1 MAKFTLLA
9 GLLKAD
15 TTFRQFI
22 HYYQHFRLTPPCFF
36 HCQKKKNAVNSSFL
50 TTTLIHKCAHS
61 YEVPMLQKK
70 NIRLKD
76 CFKHYTLDQDKFC
89 SPTETVE
96 RFQKRLKELKLDILE
111 EVKRIDNGRLDIPIY
126 FSVCG
131 KDALHIIG
139 NKKQMGKGSTPEQS
153 RASACMELAE
163 RFSFFSFMKN
173 PDNFL
178 YDTYANVKK
187 EGYPLLPLETL
198 LQSVHDD
205 TTSPETLEKLIA
217 NIPIQW
223 IWATNLTRQEE
234 VLIPFSWFYAINEF
248 NGPSAGNTIEEAIS
262 QGLCEVVERH
272 VSAVISHDKLKVPA
286 INLSS
291 VKDPMAREL
300 IAKFTANSIEVYLN
314 DFSLDTGIPTIGAMA
329 IDRSTFPES
338 SEIVYT
344 AGTTPNPEKALI
356 RALTEVAQL
365 AGDFNSNANYVASGL
380 PKPASMEEVTYITN
394 PGSSIKIDEMA
405 DLTDDNIRVEINN
418 CLEALSARGMDFY
431 AIDVTHPQLQVPAVY
446 TIIPGAHFR
455 ERSRISNVGL
465 FAAKLIAEKIKNPAE
480 SSRQLRAMQEILPD
494 AYYLEFYLGRNL
506 IDLGQLEEAI
516 SHLEHSLTLNPEA
529 EDIPYIHSY
538 IGDCHKNLGDYDKAI
553 AAINQGLTHDE
564 ERPDMHNIMGVCYFK
579 KNDFEKAIDHFHRAV
594 ELAPASAIDYANLG
608 VNYRKTGQTD
618 EAVKYFEIALSIDP
632 SIDFA
637 RQQLEECKG

>member
-1 MAKFTLLA
+1 M
-9 GLLKAD
+9 
-15 TTFRQFI
+15 
-22 HYYQHFRLTPPCFF
+22 
-36 HCQKKKNAVNSSFL
+36 
-50 TTTLIHKCAHS
+50 
-61 YEVPMLQKK
+61 QKK

-96 RFQKRLKELKLDILE
+96 RFTKRLEELKLDVLE
-111 EVKRIDNGRLDIPIY
+111 EVKRIDNGRLDIPVY

-139 NKKQMGKGSTPEQS
+139 TKKQMGKGSTPEQA

-173 PDNFL
+173 SDNFL

-187 EGYPLLPLETL
+187 AGYPLLPLETF
-198 LQSVHDD
+198 LQSVHDE
-205 TTSPETLEKLIA
+205 TTSPETLEKIIA
-217 NIPIQW
+217 DIPIQW
-223 IWATNLTRQEE
+223 IWATNLTRKEE
-234 VLIPFSWFYAINEF
+234 VVIPFSWFYAINEF

-272 VSAVISHDKLKVPA
+272 VSAVVTHDKLKTPA
-286 INLSS
+286 IDLAS

-314 DFSLDTGIPTIGAMA
+314 DFSLDTGIPTVGGMA

-380 PKPASMEEVTYITN
+380 PKPASIEEMDYITH
-394 PGSSIKIDEMA
+394 PGKSITIDEMA
-405 DLTDDNIRVEINN
+405 DLADDNIRVEIES
-418 CLEALSARGMDFY
+418 CLKSLAERDMELY
-431 AIDVTHPQLQVPAVY
+431 AIDVTHPQLQIPAVY

-465 FAAKLIAEKIKNPAE
+465 FAAKLIAEHTDDPVE
-480 SSRQLRAMQEILPD
+480 SNKQLTAMRKILPD

-506 IDLGQLEEAI
+506 ISMGRLEEAI
-516 SHLEHSLTLNPEA
+516 AHLEHSLTLNPEG

-538 IGDCHKNLGDYDKAI
+538 LGDCLKNMGEYEKAI
-553 AAINQGLTHDE
+553 LTLKQGLAHDE

-579 KNDFEKAIDHFHRAV
+579 QNHFDKAINHFHRAI

-608 VNYRKTGQTD
+608 VNYNRIGKKD
-618 EAVKYFEIALSIDP
+618 EAIKYFEIALSLDS

-637 RQQLEECKG
+637 RQQMEECQT

>member
-1 MAKFTLLA
+1 M
-9 GLLKAD
+9 
-15 TTFRQFI
+15 
-22 HYYQHFRLTPPCFF
+22 
-36 HCQKKKNAVNSSFL
+36 
-50 TTTLIHKCAHS
+50 
-61 YEVPMLQKK
+61 QKK

-96 RFQKRLKELKLDILE
+96 KFQKRLEELKLDVLE
-111 EVKRIDNGRLDIPIY
+111 EVKRIDNGRLDIPVY

-139 NKKQMGKGSTPEQS
+139 TKKQMGKGSTPEQA

-187 EGYPLLPLETL
+187 EGYPLLSLETL
-198 LQSVHDD
+198 LQSVHDE

-272 VSAVISHDKLKVPA
+272 VSAVVSYDKLKTPL
-286 INLSS
+286 IDLSS
-291 VKDPMAREL
+291 VKDPIAREL
-300 IAKFTANSIEVYLN
+300 IAKFTTNSIEVYLN
-314 DFSLDTGIPTIGAMA
+314 DFSLDTGIPTVAAMA

-344 AGTTPNPEKALI
+344 AGTTPHAEKALI

-380 PKPASMEEVTYITN
+380 PKPASMEEMDYITH
-394 PGSSIKIDEMA
+394 PGKSITIDEMA
-405 DLTDDNIRVEINN
+405 DLADENIRVEIEN
-418 CLEALSARGMDFY
+418 CLKSLADRDMDFF
-431 AIDVTHPQLQVPAVY
+431 AIDVTHPQLQIPAVY

-465 FAAKLIAEKIKNPAE
+465 FAAKLIAEQIDDPVKSNN
-480 SSRQLRAMQEILPD
+480 QLTAMREILPD
-494 AYYLEFYLGRNL
+494 AYFLEFYLGRNL

-516 SHLEHSLTLNPEA
+516 AHLEHSLTLNPES
-529 EDIPYIHSY
+529 EDIPYIYSY
-538 IGDCHKNLGDYDKAI
+538 LGDCHKNMGNYDKAI
-553 AAINQGLTHDE
+553 STIKQGLTHDE

-579 KNDFEKAIDHFHRAV
+579 QNDFEKAITHFHRAV

-608 VNYRKTGQTD
+608 VNYNRAGKKD
-618 EAVKYFEIALSIDP
+618 EAIKYFEIALDIDP

-637 RQQLEECKG
+637 RQQLEECKA